1 MKTIAVY
8 TDCPVTAYVHMRLDE
23 IAEAFPCIASFNV
36 KERLITIKCM
46 EIHAASIEFRLAD
59 LV

>member
-8 TDCPVTAYVHMRLDE
+8 TDCPVAAYVHMRLDK

-46 EIHAASIEFRLAD
+46 EVHAASIEFQLAD